1 MNNNNPVKKLILGFN
16 SKLCL
21 CKKCPNYP
29 GHKDKVVYCERAKS
43 PYVISKTSCLCPQ
56 CRVWKLNHFAE
67 TYYCSSGAAPL
78 SRI

>member
-1 MNNNNPVKKLILGFN
+1 M
-16 SKLCL
+16 
-21 CKKCPNYP
+21 
-29 GHKDKVVYCERAKS
+29 VYCERAKS

-56 CRVWKLNHFAE
+56 CRVWKLNHLAE